1 MALRL
6 RVSEPIGTEIQ
17 RIAVEQLDDA
27 LRRLDSLGQAD
38 HEAFERTVHEVRKR
52 CKEVRGMLLLLRPGR
67 KSQHRRVDTR
77 IRDAARCLSAAR
89 DAQVRANTLHRIR
102 ASVAGS
108 TSAGTDEMDRLVRE
122 QRRQAVAAAHNVRT
136 DHATI
141 AQARK
146 RLRAARKR
154 VSSWNADA
162 DTDEVA
168 LALERSYRRGRRR
181 HRRVGRKPSDESVHE
196 WRKAVKQLWYQ
207 TRLLEATAPSALSP
221 FIVQLDL
228 LGEAL
233 GTHHDLSVL
242 IGHLDSLSLDDR
254 SVGVGR
260 ATALARAHQQE
271 LREVAIRSGFT
282 VYAEQPK
289 AFQRR
294 LQRYW
299 QVADR
304 HGPERSYPDLDL
316 ASAGIAPGSA
326 VETEPVVVAE
336 THIEAALAAG
346 ANVESVHSK
355 FRSETP
361 VPSTMEHERKFLLVD
376 DFDLGDLDGK
386 PDEAIAGTRLMQGY
400 LVASAGRGPRHLSVR
415 LREDGTG
422 RRRLTIKGGAGAS
435 RTEVELDLDR
445 DSFDALWP
453 YTVGRRIE
461 KVRYRYPLGGLVA
474 EIDVF
479 DGPLDGLRLVEVE
492 FSDPV
497 VMAAF
502 EPPAWFG
509 AEVTDDPSYSNDSL
523 AQVCPTDDQ
532 SV

>member
-6 RVSEPIGTEIQ
+6 RVSEPIAAEIQ

-52 CKEVRGMLLLLRPGR
+52 CKEVRGVLLLLRPGR

-89 DAQVRANTLHRIR
+89 DAQVRANTLNRLR

-108 TSAGTDEMDRLVRE
+108 TAAETDAMDRLVQE
-122 QRRQAVAAAHNVRT
+122 QRWRAAAVAHDVRT

-141 AQARK
+141 AHARQRLRVARK
-146 RLRAARKR
+146 KVA
-154 VSSWNADA
+154 SWNVDA
-162 DTDEVA
+162 ETDEVA
-168 LALERSYRRGRRR
+168 QALKRSYRRGRRR
-181 HRRVGRKPSDESVHE
+181 HRQVRRRVSDESIHE

-233 GTHHDLSVL
+233 GTDHDLSVL
-242 IGHLDSLSLDDR
+242 TGHLDSLGSDG
-254 SVGVGR
+254 SSAGVGR
-260 ATALARAHQQE
+260 ATALARTQQQD
-271 LREVAIRSGFT
+271 LREVAIRNGFT
-282 VYAEQPK
+282 VYGERPE
-289 AFQRR
+289 AFKRR

-304 HGPERSYPDLDL
+304 HGPERSYLDPDP
-316 ASAGIAPGSA
+316 APAAA
-326 VETEPVVVAE
+326 VRREPQRA
-336 THIEAALAAG
+336 
-346 ANVESVHSK
+346 
-355 FRSETP
+355 TP
-361 VPSTMEHERKFLLVD
+361 APSTMEHERKFLLVD
-376 DFDLGDLDGK
+376 GFQLDDLELGIDK
-386 PDEAIAGTRLMQGY
+386 SAPGTRLMQGY
-400 LVASAGRGPRHLSVR
+400 LVPSAGPGPRRLSVR

-435 RTEVELDLDR
+435 RTEVELDLDQ

-453 YTVGRRIE
+453 YTVGRRID
-461 KVRYRYPLGGLVA
+461 KVRYRYPLGDHVA

-479 DGPLDGLRLVEVE
+479 EGALDGLRLVEVE
-492 FSDPV
+492 FPDPV
-497 VMAAF
+497 TMAAF

-509 AEVTDDPSYSNDSL
+509 TEVTDDPSYSNDSL
-523 AQVCPTDDQ
+523 AQACNTVEMQ
-532 SV
+532 N